1 MVSNAVE
8 NVAFRSAKEAASC
21 QPNSDALAT
30 LLVFSDDW
38 GRHPSSCQHLM
49 RQLLDRYNVIWVN
62 TIGTRAPRLDMAT
75 LSRAAGKLKS
85 WIGPSSVAQ
94 RPVNHRDEPGGG
106 MNLEPTVTSPRMWPW
121 FTKSIDRRINKFAL
135 SKQLTKVLHNAPG
148 PKIAVTTLPIT
159 ADLVGEI
166 PVDKWVYYCVDD
178 FSEWPGLDG
187 STLKRMDDLMLA
199 RADEI
204 VAVSDRLQE
213 IAREAGRDS
222 HLLTHGVDIDFW
234 RSGERTDVFKDVDG
248 PVALFW
254 GVVDQRM
261 DVPTVKRLV
270 ERMDGG
276 AVMFYGP
283 QQDPHSELLSM
294 ERCHFPGPMPFHELP
309 SLAASADVLIMPYAD
324 LPVTR
329 AMQPLKLKEYL
340 ATGRPTV
347 VNPLPA
353 VTEIADQMD
362 VADSPDH
369 FADLVLERIKSGTPK
384 NQRTA
389 RRALEAESWRAKS
402 AQLEEWI
409 MEGVVQ

>member
-1 MVSNAVE
+1 MVSNTVE
-8 NVAFRSAKEAASC
+8 NVSVRTAEAFDGSAV
-21 QPNSDALAT
+21 AT

-62 TIGTRAPRLDMAT
+62 TIGTRAPRLDLAT

-85 WIGPSSVAQ
+85 WVGPREVVQ
-94 RPVNHRDEPGGG
+94 KPLNHRHEVGGG
-106 MNLEPTVTSPRMWPW
+106 DAIEPTVTSPKMWPW

-135 SKQLTKVLHNAPG
+135 SKQLTKVLADASG

-187 STLKRMDDLMLA
+187 STLKRMDELMLT
-199 RADEI
+199 RADKI

-213 IAREAGRDS
+213 IAREADRDS
-222 HLLTHGVDIDFW
+222 ELLTHGVDIDFW
-234 RSGERTDVFKDVDG
+234 RSGEKTDIFSQIDG

-283 QQDPHSELLSM
+283 QQDPHPELLAM
-294 ERCHFPGPMPFHELP
+294 ERCHFPGPMPFEELP

-347 VNPLPA
+347 VNRLPA
-353 VTEIADQMD
+353 VEPIADQMD
-362 VADSPDH
+362 VVDSPDE
-369 FADLVLERIKSGTPK
+369 FASLVLERIGSGTPAD
-384 NQRTA
+384 QQTA
-389 RRALEAESWRAKS
+389 RLALEDENWAAK
-402 AQLEEWI
+402 AKQLEGWI
-409 MEGVVQ
+409 MEGLER

>member
-1 MVSNAVE
+1 MVTSTEKFEIKTSTPND
-8 NVAFRSAKEAASC
+8 SC
-21 QPNSDALAT
+21 ERGAT

-75 LSRAAGKLKS
+75 FWRAVGKLKS
-85 WIGPSSVAQ
+85 WVGPSASEGEKQDDVQLQAS
-94 RPVNHRDEPGGG
+94 PK
-106 MNLEPTVTSPRMWPW
+106 VTSPRMWPW
-121 FTKSIDRRINKFAL
+121 FTKSIDRRINKAAL
-135 SKQLTKVLHNAPG
+135 SRQLTKVLQDVQQPAV
-148 PKIAVTTLPIT
+148 AVTTLPIT

-187 STLKRMDDLMLA
+187 STLKLMDELMLA
-199 RADEI
+199 RADKV

-213 IAREAGRDS
+213 IAREAGRES
-222 HLLTHGVDIDFW
+222 ELLTHGVDIDFW
-234 RSGERTDVFKDVDG
+234 RSGVRSDVFADVDG

-270 ERMDGG
+270 ERMNGG

-283 QQDPHSELLSM
+283 QQDPHPELLAM
-294 ERCHFPGPMPFHELP
+294 ERCHFPGPVPFKELP

-340 ATGRPTV
+340 ASGQPTV
-347 VNPLPA
+347 VNRLPA
-353 VTEIADQMD
+353 VKSITEQMD
-362 VADSPDH
+362 VADSPDA
-369 FADLVLERIKSGTPK
+369 FASLVLERIDSGTPQ
-384 NQRTA
+384 NQVDA
-389 RRALEAESWRAKS
+389 RVSLEAESWKAK
-402 AQLEEWI
+402 ANQLEGWI
-409 MEGVVQ
+409 MEGVES